1 MRRRPLGQRSRRRER
16 TGDRPA
22 PTSTSAAKPAGT
34 EAAPRERAGEGS
46 SPASP
51 SPRDRTAE
59 RYARGRAKDAA
70 VRAQLEP
77 LAEGERPGAVT
88 VAAVVALVLALA
100 NVGAYAAG
108 ARVRGDSNGVV
119 GILVFAA
126 LMLTAAWGMWRAK
139 YWAVLGFQALL
150 GVTIGIAALSLA
162 VASNVEALVLCLAI
176 IAGAGFLFYKL
187 VRAMARIQMPER
199 RPPDHVG

>member
-1 MRRRPLGQRSRRRER
+1 LGQRSRRRER

-108 ARVRGDSNGVV
+108 ARVRGDSNSIV